1 MLLRALV
8 AARVAEREQDEASG
22 ATGNFKRRHRI
33 LDADL
38 VARAAERK
46 DGQRSAAHEHASLAR
61 ARVVADPLTVET
73 RDRRGH
79 QHVHRAAHRVR
90 RRVAKH
96 AFGGRVPADDPT

>member
-38 VARAAERK
+38 VARAAGRK

-96 AFGGRVPADDPT
+96 AFGGRVPADDAT